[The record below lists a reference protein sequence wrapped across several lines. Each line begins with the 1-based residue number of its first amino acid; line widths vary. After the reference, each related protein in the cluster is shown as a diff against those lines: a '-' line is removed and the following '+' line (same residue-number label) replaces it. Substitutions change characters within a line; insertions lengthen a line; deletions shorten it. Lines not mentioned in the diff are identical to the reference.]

1 MKQSMGIK
9 PSQKVQVPQ
18 LSSMDF
24 MVFPSRFSTNFFS
37 DPNPHGSDFSEEWA
51 HALNLFQ
58 HFSSVGH
65 NVVTYSASIS
75 ALEKDPTEL
84 RDLRMIKRWDN
95 TYLVGGLVAMNFIF
109 PLILGC

>member
-1 MKQSMGIK
+1 MGIK

-18 LSSMDF
+18 RIPWISWSFHRDF
-24 MVFPSRFSTNFFS
+24 PRYFL

-84 RDLRMIKRWDN
+84 RDLRMKM
-95 TYLVGGLVAMNFIF
+95 G
-109 PLILGC
+109 